1 MWIVLALWLG
11 CSEQQDN
18 SIENRETNTT
28 ERMTD
33 TKPEEILEGSNV
45 LFIIVDTLRA
55 DKLGSYGYPI
65 DISPNL
71 DKIANEGVRFDAHIA
86 NCSWTRPSMG
96 TIFTGHYPR
105 TLGLYEEKFDV
116 LPDEFITIAERFKA
130 KGYQT
135 YGVTSNP
142 NTNAIFG
149 FSQGFD
155 EYGEAGIIFLWMK
168 DELSK
173 IEGDSNRNSNYSD
186 LETAT
191 TITDRTLALLDHNRV
206 ADSDQPYF
214 FMVTYIDPH
223 EPYRAP
229 EKYNKYVAQN
239 KSQTQGYDAGVNYAD
254 DEIGRLLREMDTRGL
269 MDNTTII
276 FTSDHGE
283 GLNSHPTIPGS
294 RGHGVT
300 LYDSNVH
307 IPLFVHHP
315 KLKPAVVPQL
325 NSSIDLMPTWIDLFD
340 LEPDPSLPGVSL
352 APLITGTGNI
362 EHPNRVF
369 METHINKND
378 KIGLRT
384 PSNSYVI
391 NEDVILFRENQIHEG
406 FALNSTER
414 DMLEQYPK
422 EEMYERTDTSIH
434 EIFSRNN
441 LIAEQLDQ
449 AIELKKILL
458 EWDKQT
464 TERDPENRSP
474 KDGFTLPDGS
484 KKYPYKNNASKGAG
498 EIDETTLKAMQQ
510 LGYME

>member
-1 MWIVLALWLG
+1 MWIALALWLG

-28 ERMTD
+28 EKT
-33 TKPEEILEGSNV
+33 TESKPEEILEGSNV

-71 DKIANEGVRFDAHIA
+71 DKIANEGVRFEAHIA

-135 YGVTSNP
+135 YAVTSNP

-168 DELSK
+168 DQLSK
-173 IEGDSNRNSNYSD
+173 LEGNTNRNSNYSD

-206 ADSDQPYF
+206 AESDSPYLF
-214 FMVTYIDPH
+214 VVTYIDPH

-229 EKYNKYVAQN
+229 EKYNKFVARN
-239 KSQTQGYDAGVNYAD
+239 KSQTRGYDAGVNYAD
-254 DEIGRLLREMDTRGL
+254 DEIGRLLREMEARGL
-269 MDNTTII
+269 MENTTII

-283 GLNSHPTIPGS
+283 GLNSHPKIPGS
-294 RGHGVT
+294 RGHGVI

-307 IPLFVHHP
+307 IPLFIHHS
-315 KLKPAVVPQL
+315 KLKPAVVSQL
-325 NSSIDLMPTWIDLFD
+325 NASIDLMPTWIDLFG
-340 LEPDPSLPGVSL
+340 LESDPSLPGVSL
-352 APLITGTGNI
+352 APLVTGTGGI
-362 EHPNRVF
+362 DHPNQVF
-369 METHINKND
+369 IETQINKND

-384 PSNSYVI
+384 PSNSYFI
-391 NEDVILFRENQIHEG
+391 NEDVILFRENKIHEG
-406 FALNSTER
+406 HILNPEER
-414 DMLEQYPK
+414 DMLEQHPK
-422 EEMYERTDTSIH
+422 EEMYDRTSISTH
-434 EIFSRNN
+434 EVYTRNN
-441 LIAEQLDQ
+441 LISVQVDQ
-449 AIELKKILL
+449 ASELKRILL
-458 EWDKQT
+458 EWDRQT
-464 TERDPENRSP
+464 KERVPKNRSP

-484 KKYPYKNNASKGAG
+484 KSYPYNFNALEGVG

-510 LGYME
+510 LGYIE